1 MLKQDQ
7 FFYFEILGENYHRED
22 LVGLAWGI
30 RRKFMSEGLSYL
42 IVQSCVNFR
51 KPNHKTYDFKRGKV
65 LLGRKEITLPPATF
79 DSRLAKYLLSTVE
92 DNS

>member
-1 MLKQDQ
+1 MDELGQFYDDMGFKQLRAQLGTTSSQEEAVLDFQIVTEISPAMLKQDQ

-42 IVQSCVNFR
+42 IVQSCVNF
-51 KPNHKTYDFKRGKV
+51 
-65 LLGRKEITLPPATF
+65 
-79 DSRLAKYLLSTVE
+79 
-92 DNS
+92 